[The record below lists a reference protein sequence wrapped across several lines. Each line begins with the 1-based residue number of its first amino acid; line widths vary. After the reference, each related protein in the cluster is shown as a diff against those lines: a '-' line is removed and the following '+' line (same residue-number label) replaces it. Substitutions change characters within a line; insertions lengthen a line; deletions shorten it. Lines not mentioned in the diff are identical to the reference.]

1 MKKTLYF
8 AIGLAAASIGS
19 VVVPQQSQAQEYPY
33 CLVWGGQFDGGAEN
47 CGFVSFQ
54 QCMQARQGIGGLCLA
69 NTRYVPP
76 ANASPVPQRKNR
88 H

>member
-1 MKKTLYF
+1 MKTIYL
-8 AIGLAAASIGS
+8 AAVLAAASIGS
-19 VVVPQQSQAQEYPY
+19 VLVPQESQAQEYPY
-33 CLVWGGQFDGGAEN
+33 CLVWGGGFDNAVEN

-54 QCMQARQGIGGLCLA
+54 QCMETRPGLGGLCIP

-76 ANASPVPQRKNR
+76 ANVTPVPQRKSR